1 MRLMLLCLART
12 ISISLLFSCAA
23 CSQPKGSKIYSLA
36 LATSTESCGDSRG
49 IIAVAIGG
57 HRAKLN
63 IEPDVPISQLVA
75 RLRHIMSYR
84 VDKAVYV
91 EAEPDAS
98 WGEFLELASAVWP
111 EADIVSIVTP
121 RVWESAQRNGC
132 LGLSSPDRSKVHAG
146 LGGH

>member
-1 MRLMLLCLART
+1 M
-12 ISISLLFSCAA
+12 
-23 CSQPKGSKIYSLA
+23 KIYSLA
-36 LATSTESCGDSRG
+36 LATSPEWCGDSRD

-57 HRAKLN
+57 HRARLN
-63 IEPDVPISQLVA
+63 IESDMPISELVG
-75 RLRHIMSYR
+75 RLRRIMSYR

-98 WGEFLELASAVWP
+98 WGEFLELVSAVWP
-111 EADIVSIVTP
+111 EVDVEVIVTP

-146 LGGH
+146 FGRR